1 MQVDPAFVEAG
12 YTQTLI
18 EIGHLIA
25 SDPDCRALDGQR
37 LEALTRLAEAYEAD
51 LYLLDFADIEAA

>member
-1 MQVDPAFVEAG
+1 MQIGPAFTEAN
-12 YTQTLI
+12 YTQALI

-25 SDPDCRALDGQR
+25 SDPVCRTSDGQR

-51 LYLLDFADIEAA
+51 LYLLDFADIEVP